1 MDPESILKQCSL
13 PAMPHV
19 AAKIMSLV
27 NDPAVKV
34 EDVQAVISADQ
45 ALTSRV
51 IKVSGSVFH
60 TGGRKVETISD
71 AVVVLGFEALKNIAI
86 AIATKEIYKGSG
98 NIGEKLWEHAIGV
111 SIAAGLIGKNQRAF
125 KINTEK
131 CIVGGLLHDIG
142 KAVMN
147 QSQPKKY
154 IEVVNSVTKN
164 KRPYWEVEKEVFG
177 FTHQQVGALL
187 FKEWKF
193 SAELTDM
200 VSNHHSCAA
209 IKKDDKAAGL
219 CYIISFADCICQ
231 VMGVGYLMQLPELC
245 TDKQSMMKVLDLKPS
260 DMGAILEEFQQKF
273 LEEKLSFMG

>member
-1 MDPESILKQCSL
+1 MNPESILKECTL

-27 NDPAVKV
+27 NDPAAKV
-34 EDVQAVISADQ
+34 EDVQVVISADQ

-86 AIATKEIYKGSG
+86 AIATKDIYKGSG

-111 SIAAGLIGKNQRAF
+111 SIAAGIIGKTQRAF

-147 QSQPKKY
+147 QNQPNKY
-154 IEVVNSVTKN
+154 IEVVNFVTKN
-164 KRPYWEVEKEVFG
+164 RVSFSKVEKEIFG
-177 FTHQQVGALL
+177 FTHQEVGALL
-187 FKEWKF
+187 FREWKF
-193 SAELTDM
+193 SPELTEM
-200 VSNHHSCAA
+200 VSNHHSCNL
-209 IKKDDKAAGL
+209 IKNNDKSMGL
-219 CYIISFADCICQ
+219 CYIVSFADCICQ
-231 VMGVGYLMQLPELC
+231 VMGVGYLTQLPELC
-245 TDKQSMMKVLDLKPS
+245 TQKQEMMKTLDIKPT
-260 DMGAILEEFQQKF
+260 DMGAMLEEFQQKF
-273 LEEKLSFMG
+273 IEEKLSFMG